1 MYSLSMI
8 DYEMRNYKQYKLDTI
23 DDIQACV
30 ESLNCQPILFLG
42 AGIIKRYADGP
53 NWEELLKTLASQ
65 CPLITKP
72 YAYYKQKYSSLPEI
86 GTIFGEH
93 YNDWAW
99 GEGNAEFLP
108 EMFTESV
115 SPDIYFKV
123 KVAKLFNELELKGS
137 GQHVEEISA
146 LQKIHPHAII
156 TTNYDNLLSQIFP
169 EYEVVVGEK
178 VIRESHSSIGELYK
192 IHGCTTQ
199 PETLVINSNDY
210 DNFIRK
216 KKYLSAKLLTYFI
229 EHPLVFVGYSANDE
243 NIRGILSDLDE
254 ILSESGELIPNIYF
268 IEYARAIDESEYPA
282 REMLIPTDG
291 QKNVRV
297 KSIKSDDF
305 TWIFEAFSP
314 SSPLDKVSP
323 KTLRAILARTYQLV
337 RTDIPRNPIKVDYK
351 TLNEL
356 GSNEDAL
363 PTLLGITGSGS
374 SVCFNADYPYTP
386 KTLGQE
392 LGFKGWY
399 EVNCLLQS
407 IKESSG
413 VDIKSW
419 DNTYHLGVMQ
429 DGKVAY
435 RRYSS
440 SALSLLKKVRDGEPF
455 DLDI

>member
-42 AGIIKRYADGP
+42 AGIIKRYANGP
-53 NWEELLKTLASQ
+53 NWEELLKTLADQ

-72 YAYYKQKYSSLPEI
+72 YAYYKQKCASLPEI
-86 GTIFGEH
+86 GSIFGEH

-99 GEGNAEFLP
+99 GEGNVEFEP
-108 EMFTESV
+108 EMFTENV

-123 KVAKLFNELELKGS
+123 MVAKLFNELELQRS
-137 GQHVEEISA
+137 GQHLEEISA
-146 LQKIHPHAII
+146 LQNIHPHAII

-169 EYEVVVGEK
+169 EYEVVIGEK

-199 PETLVINSNDY
+199 PETLVINSTDY
-210 DNFIRK
+210 ENFIRK

-268 IEYARAIDESEYPA
+268 IEFARSVDENEYPA

-314 SSPLDKVSP
+314 SNPLHKVSP
-323 KTLRAILARTYQLV
+323 KTLRAFLARTYQLV
-337 RTDIPRNPIKVDYK
+337 RTDIPRNPIRVDYK
-351 TLNEL
+351 RINEL
-356 GSNEDAL
+356 VSNEEAL
-363 PTLLGITGSGS
+363 PTLLGITGFGS
-374 SVCFNADYPYTP
+374 SIGFNVDYPYTP
-386 KTLGQE
+386 KNLGQD

-399 EVNCLLQS
+399 EVNCLLQR
-407 IKESSG
+407 IKESTG
-413 VDIKSW
+413 IDIKSS
-419 DNTYHLGVMQ
+419 DNVYHLGVMQ
-429 DGKVAY
+429 DGRVVY
-435 RRYSS
+435 RRYSA
-440 SALSLLKKVRDGEPF
+440 SALDLLKKIRDGEDF
-455 DLDI
+455 DLEI

>member
-8 DYEMRNYKQYKLDTI
+8 DYEMRNYQQYKLDTI

-53 NWEELLKTLASQ
+53 NWEELLKILAEQ

-72 YAYYKQKYSSLPEI
+72 YAYYKQKCSSLPEV

-99 GEGNAEFLP
+99 GDGNSEFSA
-108 EMFTESV
+108 EMFTEDV

-123 KVAKLFNELELKGS
+123 KVARLFDELEIARSDQYYGEIEALK
-137 GQHVEEISA
+137 
-146 LQKIHPHAII
+146 KIHPHAII

-169 EYEVVVGEK
+169 EYEVVIGER
-178 VIRESHSSIGELYK
+178 VIRETHSSIGELYK

-210 DNFIRK
+210 ENFIRK

-268 IEYARAIDESEYPA
+268 INFSKNIDENEYPA
-282 REMLIPTDG
+282 TEMLIPTDG

-337 RTDIPRNPIKVDYK
+337 RTDIPRNPIRIDYK

-356 GSNEDAL
+356 GSNDDAL
-363 PTLLGITGSGS
+363 PTLLGITGYGS
-374 SVCFNADYPYTP
+374 SVGFNADYPYTP

-399 EVNCLLQS
+399 EVNCLLQK
-407 IKESSG
+407 IKELTG
-413 VDIKSW
+413 VDIKSS
-419 DNTYHLGVMQ
+419 DNAYHLGVIQ
-429 DGKVAY
+429 DGRVAY

-440 SALSLLKKVRDGEPF
+440 AALNLLRKVRDGEEF
-455 DLDI
+455 DLDM